1 MCSYECVSECISV
14 NIFRKCVSNLLLVH
28 SYHPS
33 VILLRGAP
41 LNIVIA
47 NGTGHQVFC
56 SNKGRNWQ
64 FIFPWKKINWHV
76 LQIVKAHFSY
86 SIRLM
91 ISEKSIMLWFTYF
104 FTMVV
109 HACTRAS
116 AKKTYKKNCIPGFP
130 ILLAVITSCVLV
142 IFIDTNTHKL
152 TEKRN
157 FKTFSKENYAVGL
170 DSFTCL
176 ILNVELNIILIVL
189 MDRWSL

>member
-109 HACTRAS
+109 HACTKSLRKEDIQ
-116 AKKTYKKNCIPGFP
+116 KKLYTRISNSF
-130 ILLAVITSCVLV
+130 S
-142 IFIDTNTHKL
+142 
-152 TEKRN
+152 RN
-157 FKTFSKENYAVGL
+157 NFMY
-170 DSFTCL
+170 TCDFYRY
-176 ILNVELNIILIVL
+176 EHA
-189 MDRWSL
+189 